1 MLILMQLCLEMT
13 NVWFFF
19 HQNTETTITEWTILH
34 PLQTSAVVAD
44 KIVADSKVV
53 VGAGAEDTKEMGEAA
68 VASKTVSETM
78 KIDLKFSQ
86 LENIK

>member
-1 MLILMQLCLEMT
+1 
-13 NVWFFF
+13 
-19 HQNTETTITEWTILH
+19 
-34 PLQTSAVVAD
+34 VVAD